1 MINKKNLWFLTLFS
15 LILVLSVYYI
25 TMPSELLLTNSSNYV
40 TNTSKNKS
48 KKTKTKA
55 TVKVEKSEAITALR
69 VTADEKLNEELAT
82 LKVILT
88 DSKATTEEKNKD
100 FEKMKYLFPMQ
111 YDVGVDFNDFTPIS
125 FKEVKE
131 KIEFQIANNVNLMY
145 WVKS

>member
-1 MINKKNLWFLTLFS
+1 MYLNHYPFLCYAGTYRPEKET
-15 LILVLSVYYI
+15 VWALSGHTHI
-25 TMPSELLLTNSSNYV
+25 C
-40 TNTSKNKS
+40 
-48 KKTKTKA
+48 KT
-55 TVKVEKSEAITALR
+55 ENIG
-69 VTADEKLNEELAT
+69 
-82 LKVILT
+82 
-88 DSKATTEEKNKD
+88 KD